1 MKEVFQMSTRFN
13 YDESNK
19 SMSLKNKLL
28 LAFIFVGIIPSLII
42 GFLMYSKSDASID
55 KMIFSNMYNSMKF
68 LSFDYEYISQIQ
80 NDGGTTILIKDNI
93 IENEDEFT
101 IDLIERMNNE
111 AYYDLDKKIKI
122 LEYQGLICGALEFT
136 NDNVTVYHYHRISE
150 MHPWIDDTGTIFI
163 KVSLIIITLSI
174 GLSIGI
180 SYNITHGIFR
190 LMNYTKR
197 VEKGELDFNIKVERN
212 DEIGTL
218 THSFNNMTKQLNE
231 LINKTYKLEI
241 SESEAR
247 FKALQAQISPHFL
260 YNALDTINWSLI
272 DKGDYETSKILGSLS
287 EILRYS
293 IDYNK
298 GMVTLG
304 EEMRQLEN
312 YLRIQKGRFENRF
325 DYEVD
330 FDDGLSKYKI
340 PKLLLQP
347 LVENAVVHGVE
358 KVTSGGK
365 ILVKAVDS
373 QDSIDIE
380 IIDNGNGISPE
391 KLEKI
396 NEQLKK
402 NQKDVNDR
410 IGLLNVNDRI
420 KLIYGDS
427 YFLSIESS
435 SKGTKAH
442 ITIGKL
448 DEKVISDSNDITY

>member
-1 MKEVFQMSTRFN
+1 MTTKSNF
-13 YDESNK
+13 DDSNK

-68 LSFDYEYISQIQ
+68 LSYDYKYISQIQ
-80 NDGGTTILIKDNI
+80 NDGGETIFIRNKI
-93 IENEDEFT
+93 IENEDDFT
-101 IDLIERMNNE
+101 IDLIEKINNE
-111 AYYDLDKKIKI
+111 PYYDLKKKIRI
-122 LEYQGLICGALEFT
+122 LEYQGLICGAVEFP
-136 NDNVTVYHYHRISE
+136 DDGVTVYHYHKISE
-150 MHPWIDDTGTIFI
+150 IHPWIDDTGTIFI

-180 SYNITHGIFR
+180 SYNITHGIFN
-190 LMNYTKR
+190 LMKYTKR
-197 VEKGELDFNIKVERN
+197 VENGEFDFEIDVERS
-212 DEIGTL
+212 DEIGSL
-218 THSFNNMTKQLNE
+218 TQSFNTMTKRLNE
-231 LINKTYKLEI
+231 LVNKTYKLEI

-325 DYEVD
+325 DYRVD
-330 FDDGLSKYKI
+330 LDESLKNYKI

-358 KVTSGGK
+358 KVTSGGN
-365 ILVKAVDS
+365 ISIKALNKGEH
-373 QDSIDIE
+373 IDIE
-380 IIDNGNGISPE
+380 IIDNGNGISPD
-391 KLEKI
+391 KLKRI
-396 NEQLKK
+396 NDQLKK
-402 NQKDVNDR
+402 NQKDINDR

-420 KLIYGDS
+420 KLIYGNE

-442 ITIGKL
+442 IRIGKL
-448 DEKVISDSNDITY
+448 D